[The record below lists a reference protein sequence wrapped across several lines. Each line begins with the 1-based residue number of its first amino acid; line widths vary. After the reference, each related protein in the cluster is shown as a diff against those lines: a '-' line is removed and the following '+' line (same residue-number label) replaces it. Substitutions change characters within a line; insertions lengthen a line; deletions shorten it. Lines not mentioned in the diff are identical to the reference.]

1 MSLWCCNCL
10 SCSCS
15 SCVIS
20 LVVCVYLAKLHR
32 PVQAGRLFTRK
43 SILRKVTSQRLL
55 VKHGGITAEETPLCS
70 FNYLS
75 FIVLNRKADMEN
87 LKYWMIIDPP
97 SPPPPY
103 LTPAVHIRIIPV
115 CLAITTET
123 VHIRISKNFFMSCW
137 EAARSLLGED
147 QPYD

>member
-1 MSLWCCNCL
+1 MSLWCCNRL
-10 SCSCS
+10 SCSFL
-15 SCVIS
+15 SCIIS
-20 LVVCVYLAKLHR
+20 LVVWVYLAKLHG

-43 SILRKVTSQRLL
+43 SILRKVTSQCLL
-55 VKHGGITAEETPLCS
+55 VEHGGITAEETPLCS

-75 FIVLNRKADMEN
+75 FIVLNRKADVEN

-103 LTPAVHIRIIPV
+103 LTPALHICIIPI
-115 CLAITTET
+115 CLALTTET